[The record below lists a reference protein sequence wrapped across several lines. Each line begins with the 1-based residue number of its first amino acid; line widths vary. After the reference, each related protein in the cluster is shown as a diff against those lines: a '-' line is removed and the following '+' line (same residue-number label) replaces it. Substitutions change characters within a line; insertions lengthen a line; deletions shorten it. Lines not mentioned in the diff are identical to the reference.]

1 MGTWCHVEGGKS
13 FKMVDSLFPTN
24 VLNRLGFPSSHES
37 TMVLSHQACVSH
49 KEMSRVSLME
59 VSSLVNKVAP
69 HNSSLGMDRGLTG
82 ATLVLAAMRVQV
94 GGCSAYVAL
103 T

>member
-1 MGTWCHVEGGKS
+1 MI
-13 FKMVDSLFPTN
+13 
-24 VLNRLGFPSSHES
+24 
-37 TMVLSHQACVSH
+37 
-49 KEMSRVSLME
+49 LME

-69 HNSSLGMDRGLTG
+69 HNSNLGMDKGLTG
-82 ATLVLAAMRVQV
+82 ATLVLAAMSEQV